1 MFKREIKAIV
11 LANNMSEED
20 EFKLLDAIFIGIK
33 TDVSEQYLLKDII
46 KTEEKLRMA
55 LKEFSDQVK
64 SDVVLMFFVASD
76 LNLPKSILQALDQK
90 EPIALFIG
98 AGVSKIIDITL
109 RKELAEEAL
118 KYLFEQKYLS
128 YIESDCL
135 RRSASAKSILSITA
149 VPV

>member
-90 EPIALFIG
+90 EPIAL
-98 AGVSKIIDITL
+98 
-109 RKELAEEAL
+109 
-118 KYLFEQKYLS
+118 
-128 YIESDCL
+128 
-135 RRSASAKSILSITA
+135 
-149 VPV
+149 